1 MALNVP
7 KHIANLFSG
16 LISGLRAINVQSYNE
31 SNVKLG
37 LQYYLKANWPTGD
50 VIANGTPRNVIF
62 QTGSKPVIVKTR
74 IVSYVG
80 EEFQLEIFVN
90 PTFTGGATKVVG
102 NYNTVNPVPTTV
114 TVLKDATITNDGTPL
129 DDEPDYYY
137 GATTGNRNAKAIPDG
152 RERIIPANSTF
163 MVKVSSNVGSGR
175 FSYFLDWYEGEP
187 DLPAV
192 E

>member
-1 MALNVP
+1 MLNIP
-7 KHIANLFSG
+7 KHISNLFGG
-16 LISGLRAINVQSYNE
+16 LVTGLRAINVQSYNE

-37 LQYYLKANWPTGD
+37 LQYYLKANWPDSDKIT
-50 VIANGTPRNVIF
+50 NGTPRNIIF

-80 EEFQLEIFVN
+80 EEFQLDIFSS
-90 PTFTGGATKVVG
+90 PTFTGGTSKAVG

-114 TVLKDATITNDGTPL
+114 AVLKDATVTDDGIAL
-129 DDEPDYYY
+129 DDESDFYY
-137 GATTGNRNAKAIPDG
+137 GGTTGNRNAQAIPDG

-163 MVKVSSNVGSGR
+163 MVKVSSNSGSGR

-187 DLPAV
+187 DLPVV

>member
-1 MALNVP
+1 MAKNMALTT
-7 KHIANLFSG
+7 AQRLRG
-16 LISGLRAINVQSYNE
+16 LVHGLRAINVQSYNE

-37 LQYYLKANWPTGD
+37 LQYYLKASWPTSD
-50 VIANGTPRNVIF
+50 VIANGTPRNIIF
-62 QTGSKPVIVKTR
+62 QTGSKPVMVKTR
-74 IVSYVG
+74 IVSYIG
-80 EEFQLEIFVN
+80 EEFQLEIFSN
-90 PTFTGGATKVVG
+90 PTFTGGAPKVVG

-114 TVLKDATITNDGTPL
+114 AVLKDATVADDGTPL

-137 GATTGNRNAKAIPDG
+137 GATTGNRSAQAIPDG

-163 MVKVSSNVGSGR
+163 MVKVSSNAGSGR